1 MTKYKQ
7 LTKDQRL
14 KLEALHKRGIS
25 PRQIAIDL
33 RVHHSTVYREIKR
46 NQSKSGCYT
55 ANSAQQ
61 YCTIRKE
68 RFSFHRKLTPAMES
82 FIKEKLQKEQWSPEQ
97 INGYCKTHGISMVS
111 HERIYQFIYRDKA
124 KGGSLYKH
132 LRICSKPYRRRYGSY
147 KRRGTIVDR
156 VSIDQRP
163 AIVQQRSRIGDWEAD
178 TIIGPDR
185 RAAILTIV
193 ERKSKFLQTAKL
205 PTTEARITG
214 KKLINA
220 LAPYKQAVHTITTDN
235 GHEFAK
241 HKYISKKLQTDYFFA
256 HPYSAWEK
264 GTIENTNGLLRQYIP
279 KKSLIAQIDEQ
290 YLLHATQKLNTR
302 PRKSLEWKTPLEVF
316 MANFNPSNHVALGT

>member
-33 RVHHSTVYREIKR
+33 GVHHSTVYREIKR
-46 NQSKSGCYT
+46 NQSKRGCYN

-68 RFSFHRKLTPAMES
+68 RFSYHRKLTPAMES
-82 FIKEKLQKEQWSPEQ
+82 FIIEKLQKEQWSPEQ
-97 INGYCKTHGISMVS
+97 IHGYCKTHGIVMVS
-111 HERIYQFIYRDKA
+111 HERIYQFIYQDKV
-124 KGGSLYKH
+124 KGGLLYKH
-132 LRICSKPYRRRYGSY
+132 LRIYSKPYRRRYGSY
-147 KRRGTIVDR
+147 KRRGRIVDR

-178 TIIGPDR
+178 TIVGSDHQ
-185 RAAILTIV
+185 AAILTMV
-193 ERKSKFLQTAKL
+193 ERKSKFLQTAML
-205 PTTEARITG
+205 PTTQARITS

-235 GHEFAK
+235 GHEFAR
-241 HKYISKKLQTDYFFA
+241 HKYISKKLQADYFFT

-264 GTIENTNGLLRQYIP
+264 GTNENINGLLRQYIP
-279 KKSLIAQIDEQ
+279 KKTPITQVDEQ
-290 YLLHATQKLNTR
+290 YLQHATQKLNTR
-302 PRKSLEWKTPLEVF
+302 PRKSLNWKTPLEVF
-316 MANFNPSNHVALGT
+316 MTNFKPSNNVALGT